1 MNHSRTLAAAGLVA
15 IILAACGSSSASPSA
30 SPSASQAESVAPSES
45 AAESPGIGLPS
56 FSAGVVAELEA
67 LIPDEIGGATMQKFS
82 MRGDQFLTS
91 GQEDPTTAR
100 FLEELGVSPND
111 VSIAFGFGFAPDFTS
126 GAAMFVFRAEGAS
139 EDRLLQVFKDSMDE
153 DRDVPLEWTTVT
165 IAGHQVESATD
176 ADADDQAMFLYA
188 KGELLYFVSTTDPAA
203 AEEVIAGLS

>member
-1 MNHSRTLAAAGLVA
+1 MNRSRTLVVAGLVA
-15 IILAACGSSSASPSA
+15 IVLAACGSSSV

-67 LIPDEIGGATMQKFS
+67 LIPDEIGGVTMQKFS

-203 AEEVIAGLS
+203 AEEVIAGLP

>member
-1 MNHSRTLAAAGLVA
+1 MNRSRTLVVAGLVA
-15 IILAACGSSSASPSA
+15 IVLAACGSSSASPSA
-30 SPSASQAESVAPSES
+30 SQSASVAPSAS

-126 GAAMFVFRAEGAS
+126 GAAMFVFRAEGAT
-139 EDRLLQVFKDSMDE
+139 DSAWLADGLADE
-153 DRDVPLEWTTVT
+153 EPQAARMMATRPATTTVRGRF
-165 IAGHQVESATD
+165 IDLVPRYRALWGGA
-176 ADADDQAMFLYA
+176 
-188 KGELLYFVSTTDPAA
+188 
-203 AEEVIAGLS
+203 

>member
-1 MNHSRTLAAAGLVA
+1 MNRSRTLVAAGLAA

-30 SPSASQAESVAPSES
+30 SQAESVAPSQS

-91 GQEDPTTAR
+91 GQEDEITAK
-100 FLEELGVSPND
+100 FLADLGVSPSD
-111 VSIAFGFGFAPDFTS
+111 VAIAFGFGFGADFTS

-139 EDRLLQVFKDSMDE
+139 EDRLLQVFKASMDE

-165 IAGHQVESATD
+165 VAGHEVESATD
-176 ADADDQAMFLYA
+176 AEADDQAMFLYA

-203 AEEVIAGLS
+203 AEEVIAGLP

>member
-1 MNHSRTLAAAGLVA
+1 MNRSRTLVVAGLVA
-15 IILAACGSSSASPSA
+15 IVLAACGSSSA

-67 LIPDEIGGATMQKFS
+67 LIPDEIGGVTMQKFS

-165 IAGHQVESATD
+165 IAGHEVESATD

-203 AEEVIAGLS
+203 AEEVIAGLP

>member
-1 MNHSRTLAAAGLVA
+1 MNRPRTVVVAGLVA
-15 IILAACGSSSASPSA
+15 IILAACGSSSAR
-30 SPSASQAESVAPSES
+30 PSASQAESVAPSES

-56 FSAGVVAELEA
+56 FSAGVVAEVEGLILE
-67 LIPDEIGGATMQKFS
+67 EIGGATMQKFS

-111 VSIAFGFGFAPDFTS
+111 VSIAFGFGFGADFTS

-203 AEEVIAGLS
+203 AEEVIAGLP

>member
-1 MNHSRTLAAAGLVA
+1 MNRSRTLVVAGLVA
-15 IILAACGSSSASPSA
+15 IVLAACGSSSASPSA
-30 SPSASQAESVAPSES
+30 SQAASVAPSES

-82 MRGDQFLTS
+82 MRGDQFLAS

-111 VSIAFGFGFAPDFTS
+111 VSIAFGFGFAADFTS

-153 DRDVPLEWTTVT
+153 DRDIPLEWTTVT
-165 IAGHQVESATD
+165 IAGHEVESATD

-203 AEEVIAGLS
+203 AEEVIAGLP

>member
-1 MNHSRTLAAAGLVA
+1 MNRSRTLVTAGLTA

-30 SPSASQAESVAPSES
+30 SQAASVAPSES
-45 AAESPGIGLPS
+45 AAESPDIGLPS

-91 GQEDPTTAR
+91 GQEDETTAR
-100 FLEELGVSPND
+100 FLAELGVSPND
-111 VSIAFGFGFAPDFTS
+111 VSIAFGFGFGADLTS

-153 DRDVPLEWTTVT
+153 DRAVPLEWTTVT

-176 ADADDQAMFLYA
+176 AEADDQAMFLYA

>member
-1 MNHSRTLAAAGLVA
+1 MNRSRTLVVAGLVA
-15 IILAACGSSSASPSA
+15 IVLAACGSSSV

-67 LIPDEIGGATMQKFS
+67 LIPDEIGGVTMQKFS

-165 IAGHQVESATD
+165 IAGHEVESATD

-203 AEEVIAGLS
+203 AEEVIAGLP

>member
-1 MNHSRTLAAAGLVA
+1 MNRSRTLVVAGLVA
-15 IILAACGSSSASPSA
+15 IVLAACGSSSASPSA
-30 SPSASQAESVAPSES
+30 SQAASVAPSES

-82 MRGDQFLTS
+82 MRGDQFLAS

-165 IAGHQVESATD
+165 IAGHEVESATD

-203 AEEVIAGLS
+203 AEEVIAGLP

>member
-1 MNHSRTLAAAGLVA
+1 MNRSRTVVVAGLVA
-15 IILAACGSSSASPSA
+15 IILAACGSSSA

-67 LIPDEIGGATMQKFS
+67 LIPDEIGGVTMQKFS

-165 IAGHQVESATD
+165 IAGHEVESATD

-203 AEEVIAGLS
+203 AEEVIAGLP